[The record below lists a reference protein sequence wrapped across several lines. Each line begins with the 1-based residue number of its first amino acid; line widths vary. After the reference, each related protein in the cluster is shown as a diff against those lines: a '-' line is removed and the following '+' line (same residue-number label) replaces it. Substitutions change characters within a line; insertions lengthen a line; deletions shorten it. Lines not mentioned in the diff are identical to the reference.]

1 MAITLIAKP
10 GYIYTDGKIAG
21 KSLTVSEEKAKDF
34 VEVEEEKYLWEAL
47 TK

>member
-1 MAITLIAKP
+1 MVITLIAKP

-21 KSLTVSEEKAKDF
+21 KSFTVSEKKVKDF